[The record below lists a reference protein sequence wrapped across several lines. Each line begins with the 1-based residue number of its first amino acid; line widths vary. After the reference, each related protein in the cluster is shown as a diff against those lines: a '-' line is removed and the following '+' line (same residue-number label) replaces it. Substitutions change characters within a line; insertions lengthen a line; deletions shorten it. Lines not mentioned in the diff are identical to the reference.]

1 MSNTVTKDDLDKL
14 ALKLI
19 EHIDKGNKELKQEI
33 EKIDEKYNQLLT
45 TLDAFLKRLDN
56 IEANDAAR
64 DMQLARHDR
73 WLEQIAT
80 KTGIKLTY

>member
-1 MSNTVTKDDLDKL
+1 MSNTVTKDDLDQL

-19 EHIDKGNKELKQEI
+19 QHIDKGNKELKQEI